1 MSLLPQVTERTREK
15 ISREFDDL
23 GPDACMADITDE
35 LRRHN
40 PELLDMAV
48 RWAATG
54 DETVSHMRAF
64 GIFYRVLALEAAAPQ
79 GPGALSPLPRISPAI
94 RQAIVEEIDRAGDE
108 AFTREAI
115 NNLEELNPELL
126 QMAHFYAA
134 QRADYGRI
142 MQGFALFHQALL
154 IQYRSDRATGH

>member
-23 GPDACMADITDE
+23 GPDACMTDITDE

-40 PELLDMAV
+40 PELLDMAI
-48 RWAATG
+48 RWAAAS
-54 DETVSHMRAF
+54 DETVSHLRAF
-64 GIFYRVLALEAAAPQ
+64 GMFYRVLAMEASAPQ
-79 GPGALSPLPRISPAI
+79 GMSALNPLPRISPAI
-94 RQAIVEEIDRAGDE
+94 REAIVEQIDRVGDE
-108 AFTREAI
+108 SFTREAI
-115 NNLEELNPELL
+115 NNLETLNPELL

-154 IQYRSDRATGH
+154 IQYRGDRATGH

>member
-1 MSLLPQVTERTREK
+1 MSVLPQVSELTRER

-23 GPDACMADITDE
+23 GPDACMSDITEE
-35 LRRHN
+35 LRQHN

-48 RWAATG
+48 RWAAAG
-54 DETVSHMRAF
+54 AETASHMRAF
-64 GIFYRVLALEAAAPQ
+64 GMFYRVLAMEAAAPR
-79 GPGALSPLPRISPAI
+79 GVSALNPLPRISPDI
-94 RQAIVEEIDRAGDE
+94 REAIVEHIDRAGDE

-115 NNLEELNPELL
+115 NNLEALNPELL
-126 QMAHFYAA
+126 QMAHGYAS